1 MRGSRPRGPACA
13 YLWGPL
19 VVAASVSV
27 VTGCWHT
34 GGDRTASSS
43 SAKSS
48 ALSPTAPSS
57 LPPGVVGV
65 SPTGVTTRVDVPA
78 ESTEEQ
84 YFQACHAAKV
94 WMQTQPVTGE
104 AVIEPY
110 LAMVQA
116 SQSGVA
122 GSWNIRW
129 AELTPARQAAVIVAA
144 VAAANNECG

>member
-1 MRGSRPRGPACA
+1 MACA
-13 YLWGPL
+13 CLWGPL
-19 VVAASVSV
+19 VVAASVAV

-34 GGDRTASSS
+34 GGGSTASSS
-43 SAKSS
+43 SARSS

-57 LPPGVVGV
+57 LPPGAVGV

-78 ESTEEQ
+78 ESTEEE

-94 WMQTQPVTGE
+94 WMQTQPITGDGL
-104 AVIEPY
+104 IEPY
-110 LAMVQA
+110 LAMVQG